1 MAHDGALRIGTV
13 AALLALSA
21 CGRQEAP
28 APKRVTTPPAIPRT
42 ASTIVVP
49 IEARLTDVA
58 RGLNQAVPVR
68 LWSIDEHRDK
78 CVPAQKVRLFG
89 RERRVTPAL
98 GCRLVG
104 EVTRGA
110 MSLSGS
116 GDRLIVTL
124 PVRARISARDIGG
137 MASET
142 ATGTAMVRAVV
153 RLDMQ
158 RDWTPKARLQIGYDW
173 REPPGVDLLGQR
185 ITFTDKADRKLA
197 GVVAKLERTL
207 PAELKRLDVRRQVE
221 QAWGQAFTS
230 ILLNRDNPPVWMRV
244 TPQAVGYDGYRVS
257 GGTLRL
263 VATARVLTETFVGQR
278 PADPAKTPLPP
289 LERRP
294 ATPGFSFATPVLADY
309 AQIEPV
315 LLRALVKLNAR
326 GIDVPRIGRVEAT
339 FGKVTMFATEGGRIA
354 VGVDVD
360 AKAPNSPIESAR
372 GRVWLTAMPYNEPDS
387 EVVEFR
393 DLSAV
398 THTDKPQVDIL
409 AGLFATPAVL
419 GTISRSL
426 TQNFADDY
434 ARVLISAKQAI
445 AAKRLGDIVLAARI
459 DRVTHGRITPTG
471 AGLYL
476 PVQASGTATI
486 SYRPR

>member
-1 MAHDGALRIGTV
+1 MAQDGALKIGTV
-13 AALLALSA
+13 VALTMLAGCA
-21 CGRQEAP
+21 RQEEP
-28 APKRVTTPPAIPRT
+28 APKRVTTPPEIPHT

-49 IEARLTDVA
+49 IEAKLTDVA

-68 LWSIDEHRDK
+68 LWSVDEHRDK

-89 RERRVTPAL
+89 RERKVTPAL

-110 MSLSGS
+110 MTLSGS
-116 GDRLIVTL
+116 GDRLVVTL
-124 PVRARISARDIGG
+124 PVRARLSARDVGG
-137 MASET
+137 VASET
-142 ATGTAMVRAVV
+142 ATGSAIVHAVV

-158 RDWTPKARLQIGYDW
+158 RDWTPKARLQISYDW

-185 ITFTDKADRKLA
+185 ITFTDQADRKLA

-207 PAELKRLDVRRQVE
+207 PGELKRLEVRRQVE
-221 QAWGQAFTS
+221 AAWARAFTS
-230 ILLNRDNPPVWMRV
+230 IQLNRDDPPVWMRV
-244 TPQAVGYDGYRVS
+244 TPQSVGYDGYRVAD
-257 GGTLRL
+257 GKLRL

-278 PADPAKTPLPP
+278 PADPAPTPLPP
-289 LERRP
+289 LQRQ
-294 ATPGFSFATPVLADY
+294 AAAPGFSFATPVLADY
-309 AQIEPV
+309 GQIEPV
-315 LLRALVKLNAR
+315 LLKALVKLNAR
-326 GIDVPRIGRVEAT
+326 GIVAPRIGRIEAQ

-360 AKAPNSPIESAR
+360 AKAPNSPIESAK
-372 GRVWLTAMPYNEPDS
+372 GRVWLTAVPYNEPNS

-393 DLSAV
+393 QLSAV
-398 THTDKPQVDIL
+398 THTDKPQVDLL

-419 GTISRSL
+419 ATISGSL

-434 ARVLISAKQAI
+434 TRVLTSAKQAV

-459 DRVTHGRITPTG
+459 DKVTHGRIVPTG

-476 PVQASGTATI
+476 PVEASGTATI
-486 SYRPR
+486 SYHPR